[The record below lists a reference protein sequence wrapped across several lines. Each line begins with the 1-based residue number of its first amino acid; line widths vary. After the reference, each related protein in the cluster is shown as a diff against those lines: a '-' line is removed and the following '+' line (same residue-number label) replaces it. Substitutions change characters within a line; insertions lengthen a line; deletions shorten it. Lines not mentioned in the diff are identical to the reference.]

1 MPTSSVPEVPGVR
14 IGTVASLA
22 LRHYARA
29 VSTRRIVLVSLLVA
43 SACLAL
49 AAAYADGSWRDLWL
63 NLLAEAAGVAVIV
76 LVVDVLF
83 ERSEARERDGRRRAA
98 LHELGSTLRQLQA
111 WLVAM
116 FMAPGTTS
124 GTQDSDDLSA
134 GLNGLADKLGTIDFA
149 APGVLKRDRYFVEW
163 ARRSFDQT
171 TIELGRWELNF
182 VDSARLFDDDFRQGA
197 ESLRQF
203 VRAMGA
209 FLQGMEHYVVR
220 EKPTSPVYAYEGI
233 TELTPENAGR
243 LVSELQEFLGFYRE
257 QCERYG
263 VAIPASHTGS

>member
-1 MPTSSVPEVPGVR
+1 
-14 IGTVASLA
+14 
-22 LRHYARA
+22 
-29 VSTRRIVLVSLLVA
+29 
-43 SACLAL
+43 
-49 AAAYADGSWRDLWL
+49 
-63 NLLAEAAGVAVIV
+63 LLAEAVGVAFIV
-76 LVVDVLF
+76 PFVDVLF
-83 ERSEARERDGRRRAA
+83 ERIEARERDGRRRAA

-116 FMAPGTTS
+116 FMAPGATS
-124 GTQDSDDLSA
+124 GTEDGDDLSA

-163 ARRSFDQT
+163 ARRTFDQT

-182 VDSARLFDDDFRQGA
+182 IDSARLFDDDFRQGA

-209 FLQGMEHYVVR
+209 FLQGMEHYVAGEADVTGVR
-220 EKPTSPVYAYEGI
+220 IRGHHP
-233 TELTPENAGR
+233 GR
-243 LVSELQEFLGFYRE
+243 LVSELQEFVGFYRE